1 MPRHGLQIRP
11 SSRRP
16 PWHGRARETELEETR
31 HGARP
36 SSRGGAR
43 AGPPACPSSWREQG
57 HAAPLRLCRSPPSC
71 TRHSAPAAPRR
82 SAAGG
87 GGAAGSART
96 TPTPA
101 MAAEGGKWGLQPS
114 PLTRSGAAAAVRSD
128 RRRGDRGPT
137 VVDVPAA
144 ASAAPPAWSCS
155 FGRMEQGPRQRP
167 PRMPSPAGHA
177 AAAGAAGPA
186 ARTRPCWPCVV
197 HPPCARSSA
206 SRSRALCPAAWARPC
221 VEAVRGHG
229 GAEAAAP
236 ELPPG
241 RIRAGHGGGGR
252 IRARRGDS
260 SLPAMEV
267 RRRRLRLKPWRSG
280 GGCSSRDP
288 AGPSLSL
295 PAMAR
300 RPSLSPVFLLAG
312 RLRSSVHRSPRATG
326 LPRTS
331 TPVPRRATP
340 LPPARAAPP
349 PPSRAH
355 RAR

>member
-1 MPRHGLQIRP
+1 MAR
-11 SSRRP
+11 
-16 PWHGRARETELEETR
+16 GRARAAELE
-31 HGARP
+31 
-36 SSRGGAR
+36 
-43 AGPPACPSSWREQG
+43 Q
-57 HAAPLRLCRSPPSC
+57 APLRALARGGSRA
-71 TRHSAPAAPRR
+71 TPRR
-82 SAAGG
+82 SAFAAGG

-96 TPTPA
+96 TPTRA
-101 MAAEGGKWGLQPS
+101 RRRAKGTT
-114 PLTRSGAAAAVRSD
+114 PLSRSGAAAAVRSD

-186 ARTRPCWPCVV
+186 ARARPCWPCVV

-295 PAMAR
+295 PATAR

-312 RLRSSVHRSPRATG
+312 PR
-326 LPRTS
+326 
-331 TPVPRRATP
+331 
-340 LPPARAAPP
+340 PPSLPP
-349 PPSRAH
+349 PPPPCLGGGPHGARSARGRGH
-355 RAR
+355 GRARARIYAPPVEFRGSLERESFASMAAGTVDGGLPFRAVARRRGGWTPLRMHLRR

>member
-1 MPRHGLQIRP
+1 MAWP
-11 SSRRP
+11 SSRDGARGDP
-16 PWHGRARETELEETR
+16 PWRAAELEEAR
-31 HGARP
+31 HGVYR
-36 SSRGGAR
+36 AR
-43 AGPPACPSSWREQG
+43 AAELEQ
-57 HAAPLRLCRSPPSC
+57 APLRALARGGSRA
-71 TRHSAPAAPRR
+71 TPRR
-82 SAAGG
+82 SAFAAGG

-96 TPTPA
+96 TPTRA
-101 MAAEGGKWGLQPS
+101 RRRAKGTT
-114 PLTRSGAAAAVRSD
+114 PLSRSGAAAAVRSD

-186 ARTRPCWPCVV
+186 ARARPCWPCVV

-295 PAMAR
+295 PATAR

-312 RLRSSVHRSPRATG
+312 RLRSSVHRSPRA
-326 LPRTS
+326 S